1 MTENNNNNSI
11 FNQKLSPGIGFIVVL
26 LVFALVAL
34 GERILYDLARTFTT
48 GNLDYFDNLQVIIIH
63 SFFIIP
69 ILVVSIIVNVVV
81 GEKKQKYA
89 VVLIP
94 YFVLTIVLALQLLFQ
109 VSIYFYNHHNDLQ
122 LYSVLLVL
130 NAVCTYAI
138 YEIQRRF
145 QPKGP

>member
-1 MTENNNNNSI
+1 MTENNNSNI
-11 FNQKLSPGIGFIVVL
+11 FHQKLSPGIGFIVAL

-34 GERILYDLARTFTT
+34 AERILYDLGRTFAS
-48 GNLDYFDNLQVIIIH
+48 GSLDYFGNISVIIIH

-69 ILVVSIIVNVVV
+69 LLILSVIVNVVV
-81 GEKKQKYA
+81 GERKQKYA

-94 YFVLTIVLALQLLFQ
+94 YFVLSIVLALQLIFQ

-122 LYSVLLVL
+122 LYLVLIVL